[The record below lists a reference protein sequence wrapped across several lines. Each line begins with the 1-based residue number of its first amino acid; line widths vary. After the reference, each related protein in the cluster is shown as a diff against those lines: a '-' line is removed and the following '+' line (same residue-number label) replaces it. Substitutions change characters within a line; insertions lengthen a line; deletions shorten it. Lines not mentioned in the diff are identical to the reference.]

1 MGRASFRYQ
10 LIAGRRLPPPRNV
23 SLIDAGGPP
32 SATRANFSPLR
43 GGPDDYSMKTKKCR
57 SISQTLE
64 PRVEFGTVLG
74 VKGGFER
81 PSADPS
87 RSRALN
93 RNGRHCCH
101 NCRARV
107 VSRRSIFGPF
117 GRPRGLF
124 RPSKVALT
132 FPTANEARCAP
143 IGPLSRPPDH
153 YFRHQNPPYAVYV
166 GSVSQFLCC
175 SSSRLL
181 VLSFSLSAL
190 TCPRRHDHRVL
201 PPPASTVAVDG
212 GDGRRG
218 GRSVV
223 L

>member
-1 MGRASFRYQ
+1 
-10 LIAGRRLPPPRNV
+10 
-23 SLIDAGGPP
+23 
-32 SATRANFSPLR
+32 
-43 GGPDDYSMKTKKCR
+43 MKTQKCR

-124 RPSKVALT
+124 GPLRVALT

-181 VLSFSLSAL
+181 VLLSFSLSAL

>member
-1 MGRASFRYQ
+1 
-10 LIAGRRLPPPRNV
+10 
-23 SLIDAGGPP
+23 
-32 SATRANFSPLR
+32 
-43 GGPDDYSMKTKKCR
+43 MKTKKCR

-124 RPSKVALT
+124 GPSKVALT
-132 FPTANEARCAP
+132 FPTANDARCAQ

-181 VLSFSLSAL
+181 VLLSFSLSL
-190 TCPRRHDHRVL
+190 CPNMPAPARPPCSSS
-201 PPPASTVAVDG
+201 PPPPL
-212 GDGRRG
+212 RRRRRTTAAATAADA
-218 GRSVV
+218 RSVV
-223 L
+223 LQG